1 MGKKRRSE
9 HRGIGS
15 AMICALLLCSLTA
28 VASLQPALAARS
40 SCLMASTSSPRMA
53 ADLQTAVSRR
63 NLAPFAAAVLSLG
76 TQPAFAKEEDLFKLK
91 KDYPTDAK
99 NMLVNMRTATELQR
113 GNPEMETI
121 VKATRSEMNDFVAF
135 YRRQPKVSG
144 MPSFSTLYTAIN
156 TLSGHYASYGNK
168 YPVPE
173 KRRTRLAQQYK
184 EIERALARGK

>member
-1 MGKKRRSE
+1 
-9 HRGIGS
+9 
-15 AMICALLLCSLTA
+15 
-28 VASLQPALAARS
+28 
-40 SCLMASTSSPRMA
+40 
-53 ADLQTAVSRR
+53 
-63 NLAPFAAAVLSLG
+63 
-76 TQPAFAKEEDLFKLK
+76 
-91 KDYPTDAK
+91 
-99 NMLVNMRTATELQR
+99 
-113 GNPEMETI
+113 MEKI
-121 VKATRSEMNDFVAF
+121 VKATRTEMNDFVAF

>member
-1 MGKKRRSE
+1 MMMRVACFAMFVCASALQSPQVVGRSAAQRSGARGAVQMGPADGPVSRR
-9 HRGIGS
+9 G
-15 AMICALLLCSLTA
+15 AFACLAAAALGA
-28 VASLQPALAARS
+28 AAQPALAVDE
-40 SCLMASTSSPRMA
+40 A
-53 ADLQTAVSRR
+53 AY
-63 NLAPFAAAVLSLG
+63 
-76 TQPAFAKEEDLFKLK
+76 KLK
-91 KDYPTDAK
+91 KDYPVDAK
-99 NMLVNMRTATELQR
+99 QMLLNMRAATELAR
-113 GNPEMETI
+113 GSPDMEGI